1 MELPKVRSK
10 KVMLEYLLRGHVMV
24 ISLMIYRTW
33 QTDEPARSGV
43 AFEYRS
49 CHGVLFIALGLEPTR
64 TSYCRC

>member
-24 ISLMIYRTW
+24 ISLMIYRIW

-43 AFEYRS
+43 AF
-49 CHGVLFIALGLEPTR
+49 
-64 TSYCRC
+64 

>member
-43 AFEYRS
+43 AF
-49 CHGVLFIALGLEPTR
+49 
-64 TSYCRC
+64 